1 MDWQRNPR
9 NYQFTADHPL
19 TLESCHCAK
28 MGRFF
33 VGEEAE
39 GDAVIAEAADEV
51 GRAGDEL
58 GTAVNDPV
66 HIEEEADILVH
77 AVGRAGG
84 VPCRISGK
92 ILR

>member
-9 NYQFTADHPL
+9 NYQSTADHPL

-39 GDAVIAEAADEV
+39 GDAVVAEAADEV
-51 GRAGDEL
+51 GSAGDEH
-58 GTAVNDPV
+58 GTAGDQPV
-66 HIEEEADILVH
+66 HVEEEAGVLVH
-77 AVGRAGG
+77 AMERAGG
-84 VPCRISGK
+84 VPCRISVE
-92 ILR
+92 IVR